1 MALTP
6 SGNSPETTL
15 ALGEPSQVAK
25 PGLRTINPLGVYQLR
40 GLAPMDRQ
48 HLPLFTDL
56 SLENLGLENL
66 GLENHT
72 LPGELKLLGLDPIRG
87 HLLLI
92 DSLSDACQILNPYHA
107 FEFLDG
113 RGLCLQGGELWFC
126 RDQEVYTCELPNLQ
140 PQVFA
145 ILTYPVTGVAVDETT
160 VYVACQK
167 SGYIHLFDRKT
178 AKQIHKYA
186 SPGIGEQN
194 LTLWQEHLWVC
205 DRLEQSVYCLDRKT
219 GSLQFTLITPL
230 EAPTALVFS
239 PGEHQPLLYVAY
251 SIEETYLRDNPN
263 SIEQPLEI
271 AVRDRASIRPLY
283 YAHVPERY
291 YALSNGYRLEMSYM
305 EELSPL
311 EEVRLENL
319 EWRMALP
326 AQTDRQTVSD
336 IQPLGMPFTEQ
347 LEEGQ
352 RVAVFNFDRLQPG
365 EARLFGWKAQLQVRG
380 IKYLL
385 TPADTEDCPPLS
397 LEFQAK
403 YLIDDDRLAMDNPM
417 VQAAAREAIGSET
430 NILRKIL
437 KIRNYVYDRLSY
449 GLVPRID
456 TPDVVLARGV
466 GSCGEYVGVLLALAR
481 LNGIACRTVGRY
493 KCPPYPD
500 HWQIPLQPD
509 YNHVWLEFY
518 IPGIGWL
525 PMESN
530 PDDVVERGPY
540 PTRFFMG
547 LPWYHVE
554 MGKGIRFETTN
565 YRDQGVRL
573 GDLALNHIRF
583 RILGEL
589 AAL

>member
-1 MALTP
+1 MASTP
-6 SGNSPETTL
+6 GGNSPETAPAPYEYPQAVT
-15 ALGEPSQVAK
+15 P
-25 PGLRTINPLGVYQLR
+25 PCLRTINPLGVYQLR
-40 GLAPMDRQ
+40 GLTGIDA
-48 HLPLFTDL
+48 HHL
-56 SLENLGLENL
+56 SLFPDLRLDSEE
-66 GLENHT
+66 
-72 LPGELKLLGLDPIRG
+72 LPGALKLLGLDPIRG

-92 DSLSDACQILNPYHA
+92 DPATDASQIINPYHA

-113 RGLCLQGGELWFC
+113 RGLCLQEGKLWFC

-145 ILTYPVTGVAVDETT
+145 RLTYPVSGVAVDEAT

-178 AKQIHKYA
+178 GKQTRKWPA
-186 SPGIGEQN
+186 PGIGEQN
-194 LTLWQEHLWVC
+194 LALWQDQLWVC
-205 DRLEQSVYCLDRKT
+205 DRLEQSVYCLDLAT
-219 GSLQFTLITPL
+219 GSWQFTLMTPL
-230 EAPTALVFS
+230 EAPTALLLCPS
-239 PGEHQPLLYVAY
+239 PSGESGQAQIYVAY
-251 SIEETYLRDNPN
+251 SVEETYLRDNPN
-263 SIEQPLEI
+263 SLDQPLEI
-271 AVRDRASIRPLY
+271 AVRDRASIRPLH
-283 YAHVPERY
+283 YACSRQDH

-311 EEVRLENL
+311 EEVSLDNL

-326 AQTDRQTVSD
+326 AQTDRQTVSH
-336 IQPLGMPFTEQ
+336 IQPLGLPFVEQ
-347 LEEGQ
+347 HEEGQ
-352 RVAVFNFDRLQPG
+352 KVAVFHFENLQPG
-365 EARLFGWKAQLQVRG
+365 EARLFGWKAELEVRG

-385 TPADTEDCPPLS
+385 TPADVEDCPSLS
-397 LEFQAK
+397 PEFQAK
-403 YLIDDDRLAMDNPM
+403 YLVDNDQLAMDNPI
-417 VQAAAREAIGSET
+417 VQAAAREAIGTET

-456 TPDVVLARGV
+456 TPDIVLARGV

-500 HWQIPLQPD
+500 HWGIPLQPD

-518 IPGIGWL
+518 IPSIGWL

-589 AAL
+589 PAPSLPL